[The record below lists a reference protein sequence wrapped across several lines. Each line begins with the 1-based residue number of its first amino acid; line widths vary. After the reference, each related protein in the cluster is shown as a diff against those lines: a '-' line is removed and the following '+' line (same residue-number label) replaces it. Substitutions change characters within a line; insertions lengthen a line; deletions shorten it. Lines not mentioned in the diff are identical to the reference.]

1 MKFSLVFL
9 VTLLTLVLA
18 QGGNHWSKEDR
29 EIFDLHLAVQKDLN
43 PDGSKPV
50 SFYEWIDT
58 AKKASVDEVTKGYR
72 KLSRQLHPD
81 KNRKVVGATDRFTR
95 LGLVYKILINKDL
108 RKRYDFYLKNG
119 FPKEG
124 ENGEFVFKR
133 FKPGVGFALFVLYF
147 FVGLA
152 HYVVKYLN
160 ARKIKSTIE
169 RVEREVRKEANR
181 KNGVRLP
188 NTTDVI
194 VDGRQYCYYNTGEIH
209 LVDTDTNTEHPVSSK
224 EVEFPGLKDSLWV
237 TLPLSLVKLVKP
249 KSAEEKA
256 EEKKVLEEKAAQE
269 EKEKPKPKAAT
280 KVGGRR
286 RK

>member
-1 MKFSLVFL
+1 MKFSIIFL
-9 VTLLTLVLA
+9 VTLLTLVFA
-18 QGGNHWSKEDR
+18 QGGNQWSKEDR

-43 PDGSKPV
+43 PDNSKPV
-50 SFYEWIDT
+50 SFYQWLDT
-58 AKKASVDEVTKGYR
+58 ERKASVDDVTKSYR

-81 KNRKVVGATDRFTR
+81 KNRKVAGATDRFTR

-119 FPKEG
+119 FPREG

-147 FVGLA
+147 LIGLGS
-152 HYVVKYLN
+152 YVVKYLN

-169 RVEREVRKEANR
+169 RVEREVRKEASR

-188 NTTDVI
+188 ATTDVI

-209 LVDTDTNTEHPVSSK
+209 LVDTDTNVEHPISSQ
-224 EVEFPGLKDSLWV
+224 EVVMPGVKDSLWV
-237 TLPLSLVKLVKP
+237 TFPVALFNLVRP
-249 KSAEEKA
+249 KSAAEKA
-256 EEKKVLEEKAAQE
+256 EAAKIEQEKAAKAE
-269 EKEKPKPKAAT
+269 RERPKPKAAT